1 MKQINLKTIIGS
13 IMIALALQATYAQ
26 PVAKIGYFMDNAP
39 YKHLLNPA
47 LVPVRGYFSYPVVGS
62 MDFDLQS
69 NLGLK
74 TFLFPAANAGDP
86 LLTFMHE
93 DVTAEQFLSQL
104 SPENYFKLN
113 QRMSL
118 LSFGFYSGTSFW
130 TFEVATRINAGLNIP
145 YDFFAFMKQGMSN
158 EAGNLYE
165 INDFSV
171 SAGLLAETALG
182 ASFLVTDNIRVG
194 VKGKLLVGGA
204 RVVAGID
211 QMTIDMKPDKWTVT
225 TNGLVNLYG
234 AGFNFTTDEND
245 AVDGFDFTTPNMAGM
260 GFALDLG
267 ASWTPIKNVT
277 VSAGIIDLG
286 KINWNKTFNSVARSQ
301 GTVEFSGLDGISL
314 GETEEGEE
322 GEDPFAEMQDNLL
335 KMAQFKVVD
344 ESENFAESL
353 VPTINAGI
361 EAGVLNNKISVGLL
375 YTNRM
380 IPNNS
385 ISEITG
391 MVNLKPFSGFNLSAS
406 YSLMNGVAETFGVG
420 MGLNLGI
427 ANIFVACDYVP
438 TMYTP
443 QYIPLSKATTH
454 LQVGLTIGLGKMKA
468 KK

>member
-1 MKQINLKTIIGS
+1 
-13 IMIALALQATYAQ
+13 
-26 PVAKIGYFMDNAP
+26 
-39 YKHLLNPA
+39 
-47 LVPVRGYFSYPVVGS
+47 
-62 MDFDLQS
+62 
-69 NLGLK
+69 
-74 TFLFPAANAGDP
+74 
-86 LLTFMHE
+86 
-93 DVTAEQFLSQL
+93 
-104 SPENYFKLN
+104 
-113 QRMSL
+113 
-118 LSFGFYSGTSFW
+118 
-130 TFEVATRINAGLNIP
+130 
-145 YDFFAFMKQGMSN
+145 MKQGMSN

-234 AGFNFTTDEND
+234 AGFSFTTDEND

-286 KINWNKTFNSVARSQ
+286 KISWNKTFNSVARSQ
-301 GTVEFSGLDGISL
+301 GTVEFSGMDGISL

-322 GEDPFAEMQDNLL
+322 GDDPFAEMQDNLL

-344 ESENFAESL
+344 ESDNFAESL
-353 VPTINAGI
+353 VPTINAGV

-406 YSLMNGVAETFGVG
+406 YSLLNGVAETFGVG

-443 QYIPLSKATTH
+443 QYIPLSQATTH
-454 LQVGLTIGLGKMKA
+454 LQVGLTVGLGKMKA